1 MPGEICKQL
10 KKMCKMVYILQEHDL
25 FSKNPDSRY
34 EKLKLVEWKRADDK
48 QPSGYYASYK
58 IGAEWIDEK
67 EGKAIVVT
75 PKRGME
81 NIDVLEMFMQC
92 FTPDLAVD
100 SFSQIYSVNL
110 DKPTIDAPELKGII
124 GPLIA
129 IHFLKVVDR
138 IKYLK
143 KGYVRHSENL
153 KKQKG
158 HIKILENERT
168 NIAMKRYDRIYCD
181 YDEYSLDIP
190 ENRLIKK
197 ALLFIRRIIGRLVMQ
212 RPKLNKMKLIL
223 AKNLIRFENVS
234 DEVNVREVVR
244 VKGNKLFREYQ
255 EAIRLA
261 KIIIRYF
268 DYNINKSGDQE
279 DKIVP
284 FTLDM
289 SLLYEHY
296 VYGLLYEAYH
306 HDITYQF
313 KGKTGYPDFLYQSE
327 NYKAILDAKYI
338 PKYQGEPLDNYVIRQ
353 LSGYSR
359 DLTILKYLGYP
370 NLTETSHV
378 PDVPCIIL
386 YPTEGNNYSNPF
398 LHKQLEDLCSKSVS
412 ELSQFYKISIPI
424 PILKPR

>member
-1 MPGEICKQL
+1 
-10 KKMCKMVYILQEHDL
+10 
-25 FSKNPDSRY
+25 
-34 EKLKLVEWKRADDK
+34 
-48 QPSGYYASYK
+48 
-58 IGAEWIDEK
+58 
-67 EGKAIVVT
+67 
-75 PKRGME
+75 
-81 NIDVLEMFMQC
+81 
-92 FTPDLAVD
+92 
-100 SFSQIYSVNL
+100 
-110 DKPTIDAPELKGII
+110 
-124 GPLIA
+124 
-129 IHFLKVVDR
+129 
-138 IKYLK
+138 
-143 KGYVRHSENL
+143 
-153 KKQKG
+153 
-158 HIKILENERT
+158 
-168 NIAMKRYDRIYCD
+168 
-181 YDEYSLDIP
+181 
-190 ENRLIKK
+190 
-197 ALLFIRRIIGRLVMQ
+197 
-212 RPKLNKMKLIL
+212 MKLIL

-398 LHKQLEDLCSKSVS
+398 LHKQLEELCSKSVI

-424 PILKPR
+424 PILKQR